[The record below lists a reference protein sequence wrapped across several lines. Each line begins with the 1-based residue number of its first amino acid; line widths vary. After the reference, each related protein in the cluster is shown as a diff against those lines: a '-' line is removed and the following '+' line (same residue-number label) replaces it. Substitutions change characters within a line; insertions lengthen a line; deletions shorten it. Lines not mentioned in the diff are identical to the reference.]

1 MSKNTTK
8 RSKEEDYYCCSIL
21 SVREDEGSETGSQ
34 LRWLE
39 RAPDKRKV
47 GGSNP
52 LEPTKK
58 RIEKRRGG
66 VAQLGEH
73 LPCKQGVKGSNPFI
87 STKKTLN
94 AEKCLFE
101 YKQMFFGNQVGN
113 ERNREYLENQIG
125 EKQIEHTKKTGK
137 DFRNKGLSM
146 FSKGALQF

>member
-52 LEPTKK
+52 LEPTK
-58 RIEKRRGG
+58 
-66 VAQLGEH
+66 L
-73 LPCKQGVKGSNPFI
+73 
-87 STKKTLN
+87 
-94 AEKCLFE
+94 
-101 YKQMFFGNQVGN
+101 
-113 ERNREYLENQIG
+113 ERAKYVENQIG
-125 EKQIEHTKKTGK
+125 EKQIEHTKIRKK
-137 DFRNKGLSM
+137 IPKGV
-146 FSKGALQF
+146 